1 MAPPLN
7 QLWLINPRSGNGAGS
22 RILASLRGVNG
33 VSALPIDFSSLGS
46 QLKEAAHNATIVVA
60 GGDGTFA
67 SVLGRPEVGERRVAC
82 VPLGTA
88 NDLTR
93 ELGISRALRGRA
105 WTELP
110 SVIEPLPCS
119 RYAVWSVI
127 VDGREYPCANYI
139 SIGYEGAVV
148 DDFARWRSRTRLT
161 GRLANRC
168 AYTLFGLKRSLY
180 KIRELSLIC
189 NDASPSL
196 CRPSTGL
203 ILTNIK
209 SHLGLGLSNKE
220 SSPHDE
226 TLECVS
232 VPTVLGF
239 TRMIA
244 ASFGIISPPPVLS
257 RGRSFLITNIPVG
270 TPLQIDGE
278 AYPAIG
284 SGELRVQLRHF
295 VSVCHADELA
305 AKTKS
310 A

>member
-1 MAPPLN
+1 MAT
-7 QLWLINPRSGNGAGS
+7 
-22 RILASLRGVNG
+22 LRGIRG
-33 VSALPIDFSSLGS
+33 ISALPIAFSNLGS
-46 QLKEAAHNATIVVA
+46 QISEVAHNATIVVA
-60 GGDGTFA
+60 GGDGTFS
-67 SVLGRPEVGERRVAC
+67 SVLGRTEIGERRVAC
-82 VPLGTA
+82 IPLGTA

-93 ELGISRALRGRA
+93 ELGITRAIRGRA
-105 WTELP
+105 WSDLP
-110 SVIEPLPCS
+110 SVIEPLPSS
-119 RYAVWSVI
+119 RFAVWSVT
-127 VDGREYPCANYI
+127 VDGREYPCANYV

-148 DDFARWRSRTRLT
+148 DDFARWRSTTRRT

-180 KIRELSLIC
+180 KIRDVSLRC
-189 NDASPSL
+189 DDASPSL

-226 TLECVS
+226 TIECVS

-270 TPLQIDGE
+270 THLQIDGE
-278 AYPAIG
+278 AYPPIA

-295 VSVCHADELA
+295 VSVCHTDEVA
-305 AKTKS
+305 AMTGS